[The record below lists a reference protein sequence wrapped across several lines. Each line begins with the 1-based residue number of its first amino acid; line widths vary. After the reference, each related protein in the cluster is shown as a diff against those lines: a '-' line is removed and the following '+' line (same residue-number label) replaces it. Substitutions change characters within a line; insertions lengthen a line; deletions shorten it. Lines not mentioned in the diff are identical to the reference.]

1 MQPRWTISSLN
12 NLEKKYRGDLIGEL
26 EIPMKV
32 GTVGGSLENNPTV
45 RINHRILG
53 TPDAKELATIMGTVG
68 LAQNY
73 AALRSLATS
82 GIQQNHM
89 TLHARSVASS
99 ANVPQN
105 TLTLW

>member
-1 MQPRWTISSLN
+1 
-12 NLEKKYRGDLIGEL
+12 
-26 EIPMKV
+26 MKV
-32 GTVGGSLENNPTV
+32 GTVGGSLETNPTV

-53 TPDAKELATIMGTVG
+53 TPDAKELAAIMGAVG

-73 AALRSLATS
+73 AALPSLATS

-99 ANVPQN
+99 ANVPE
-105 TLTLW
+105 